1 MLAFVWVS
9 LGLAGCANAPPDLK
23 NNDPVSTTY
32 RIGPGDTLDIYVRN
46 NPDLSRTIPVRPDGN
61 ISIPLVKT
69 MAAVGKTPNELAQDL
84 TEALSTYVR
93 DPNVTVIVT
102 GFVGTYADQVRVV
115 GEASRPQSMPYKD
128 GMSLLDVMIQV
139 GGLTQFAAGNRAKL
153 VRKMD
158 NQKQTYSIHLENL
171 LNGDINDNVVVHP
184 GDVIIIPRTYF

>member
-1 MLAFVWVS
+1 
-9 LGLAGCANAPPDLK
+9 
-23 NNDPVSTTY
+23 
-32 RIGPGDTLDIYVRN
+32 
-46 NPDLSRTIPVRPDGN
+46 
-61 ISIPLVKT
+61 
-69 MAAVGKTPNELAQDL
+69 
-84 TEALSTYVR
+84 
-93 DPNVTVIVT
+93 VTVIVT